1 MEEVL
6 LVAACG
12 VGAGIIA
19 GLFGVGGGIVFVPT
33 LVIIVGLSVIEA
45 EATSL
50 LAIIPVAL
58 LGTWRQDR
66 AGLVRRRDAVI
77 IGAVSIL
84 PAIAGAL
91 IADRLPERVLRLGF
105 ACLLVATA
113 AQISWRALRP
123 REAPAAGPPEPG

>member
-6 LVAACG
+6 LIAVCG
-12 VGAGIIA
+12 VAAGIIA
-19 GLFGVGGGIVFVPT
+19 GMFGVGGGIVFVPT
-33 LVIIVGLSVIEA
+33 LVLIVGLSVIEA

-66 AGLVRRRDAVI
+66 AGLVHRRDALI
-77 IGAVSIL
+77 IGAISIV

-91 IADRLPERVLRLGF
+91 VADRLPERALRLGF
-105 ACLLVATA
+105 ACLLLATA
-113 AQISWRALRP
+113 GQISWRALRP
-123 REAPAAGPPEPG
+123 RPDPAPSAER